1 MIVPECVLKI
11 IEHNFQKTGMKRP
24 KGLIIHISEAP
35 HLASIYNWFNNPNQ
49 IIMTSKGPKSVKASA
64 HFGIGL
70 DGTIWQFVDTNY
82 MAYAQMGGNADYLS
96 VEHVGY
102 AGNELT
108 EPQINALAWL
118 FGFLQD
124 VYGFSA
130 ALANQPGKEGLGYHS
145 MGAAW
150 GHQHCPGP
158 KIIAQRSDIIW
169 RSQYGMSVPFSQFSE
184 YVEAKSWEKAVDA
197 LNSLAMF
204 ERLGAIGRL
213 KPAERAEVLNQANA
227 ILSVQRGWQGSSE
240 RIRFAAE
247 VVNTEAMPNW
257 TPAGLPTDQVADAQR
272 FLALGLFK
280 KNP

>member
-1 MIVPECVLKI
+1 MDFCRSS
-11 IEHNFQKTGMKRP
+11 QST
-24 KGLIIHISEAP
+24 
-35 HLASIYNWFNNPNQ
+35 
-49 IIMTSKGPKSVKASA
+49 
-64 HFGIGL
+64 
-70 DGTIWQFVDTNY
+70 
-82 MAYAQMGGNADYLS
+82 
-96 VEHVGY
+96 
-102 AGNELT
+102 
-108 EPQINALAWL
+108 
-118 FGFLQD
+118 
-124 VYGFSA
+124 
-130 ALANQPGKEGLGYHS
+130 GKEGLGYHS

-204 ERLGAIGRL
+204 EMLGAIGRL